1 MKSIYS
7 ARSVALIVLLIIL
20 LTMIGSTIA
29 TFGKTGGPAVD
40 EKAVLKF
47 RLVQDFG
54 VIVPVFING
63 QGPYDFLLDTGTTS
77 TVIRPELANALR
89 LRAVDRL
96 MLTTVT
102 GSQAVP
108 RSYLES
114 VTLGSR
120 SAANVEVLWQD
131 LSAVRSLDNRISG
144 LLGQNFLSQFN
155 YLLSYREKRIVFEQ
169 KDELKNQMRG
179 VAIPVEHNEGMIVVT
194 AQSPRHSDKN
204 VHLVLDSGSAGLMF
218 FAGVCDRAG
227 FEFRKS
233 ERSQLLSTDAGDRGV
248 TSGMLGR
255 IMIGNKT
262 LFDLP
267 VVVLGNERRSQDGIL
282 PTNLFDRV
290 YFNNSDKYV
299 ILDR

>member
-1 MKSIYS
+1 MKSINS
-7 ARSVALIVLLIIL
+7 ARNVSLIIVL
-20 LTMIGSTIA
+20 TVIGSTMEA
-29 TFGKTGGPAVD
+29 FGKPGGPSVD
-40 EKAVLKF
+40 EKSVLKF

-77 TVIRPELANALR
+77 TVIRPELASTLK

-114 VTLGSR
+114 VTLGNK

-131 LSAVRSLDNRISG
+131 ISAVRSLDHRISG

-179 VAIPVEHNEGMIVVT
+179 VAIPVEHSEGMIVLA
-194 AQSPRHSDKN
+194 AQPLRHSDKK
-204 VHLVLDSGSAGLMF
+204 VHL
-218 FAGVCDRAG
+218 
-227 FEFRKS
+227 
-233 ERSQLLSTDAGDRGV
+233 LL
-248 TSGMLGR
+248 
-255 IMIGNKT
+255 
-262 LFDLP
+262 
-267 VVVLGNERRSQDGIL
+267 
-282 PTNLFDRV
+282 
-290 YFNNSDKYV
+290 
-299 ILDR
+299 

>member
-1 MKSIYS
+1 MEELMKSIYS
-7 ARSVALIVLLIIL
+7 VRNIALIIL
-20 LTMIGSTIA
+20 LNVIGSTIA
-29 TFGKTGGPAVD
+29 VFGRPGGPAID
-40 EKAVLKF
+40 EKSVLKF

-63 QGPYDFLLDTGTTS
+63 QGPYEFLLDTGTTS
-77 TVIRPELANALR
+77 TVIRPELASALK
-89 LRAVDRL
+89 LQAINRL

-114 VTLGSR
+114 VTLGNR

-131 LSAVRSLDNRISG
+131 LSAVRSLDNHISG

-169 KDELKNQMRG
+169 RDELKNQMRG
-179 VAIPVEHNEGMIVVT
+179 SAIPVEHTEGMIVVS
-194 AQSPRHSDKN
+194 AQSPKRSDKN
-204 VHLVLDSGSAGLMF
+204 IHLVLDSGSAGLMF

-227 FEFRKS
+227 FEFHKS
-233 ERSQLLSTDAGDRGV
+233 DVAQLVSTDAGMNGV
-248 TSGMLGR
+248 TSGLLSK
-255 IMIGNKT
+255 IIIGNRT

-267 VVVLGNERRSQDGIL
+267 VVLLGTERRSQDGIL